1 MIILNFIYFF
11 LLLIFAFYI
20 PGFLLLKIFKF
31 SAKEAI
37 TNIVLSFS
45 LGISMFM
52 IFSYL
57 LSWIHLE
64 FYYNVFLILCIPV
77 FIKSVGKIPSVNFR
91 KVLRLETLI
100 ILAGTV
106 LTSYLMWRSG
116 SVENNSLVFY
126 AVNSVDAIYH
136 LSLIGNLKNSF
147 PPTHPGLFGLP
158 LNGYNFFYDLVIAY
172 FSKFYRLEV
181 LDLFFRFF
189 PVVLSIF
196 YGLAGLSLGR
206 FMGMKRETQ
215 LIFITILYF
224 AQSFSRFVFP
234 DKISMDPGI
243 VQTIANIVDPSV
255 ILSVSLLFSFYILV
269 FSAKTKYSFVL
280 SAIVISVLP
289 MIKIY
294 TGFLAFLSLG
304 IIFLI
309 NLIKKRDLQYLPV
322 IIIGGTIMAIT
333 YLPINFGSGR
343 LIFAPNLLYRH
354 YLESIAAIYQLD
366 WYQRLQVFEAHD
378 NYIKIIFYKFVLI
391 LPLFYLPSLG
401 LRLINFIHLKKLLD
415 KNLYTENNMFWG
427 FLILFSFLIPS
438 FFIQSTAVFVVLQFL
453 WIGYFILLIP
463 TAYSLVGVLGKINNI
478 KLAVILLGIV
488 LLSLPDNLRL
498 LGLYSNNPYKID
510 LDLVEVSKE
519 LSKIPKDQS
528 VLLLNVEKNGDIYQ
542 APYLAP
548 IISGLSEHSV
558 YFEPELME
566 FGGIDDEIK
575 TRKKNVGDINDL
587 LVRCQDG
594 GDLEADLNKRL
605 EQINTSYILDLK
617 KTPCFDKLE
626 NIELIYQ
633 KSNYSLYK
641 TL

>member
-11 LLLIFAFYI
+11 FLLIFAFYI

-64 FYYNVFLILCIPV
+64 FYYNVFLILCVPI
-77 FIKSVGKIPSVNFR
+77 FIKSIGKIPSVNFR

-100 ILAGTV
+100 ILAGSV

-116 SVENNSLVFY
+116 SIENNSLVFY

-136 LSLIGNLKNSF
+136 LSLIGSLKNSF

-172 FSKFYRLEV
+172 FSKFYRLDV

-206 FMGMKRETQ
+206 FMGMKREAQ
-215 LIFITILYF
+215 LIFITLLYF

-255 ILSVSLLFSFYILV
+255 ILSVSLLFAFYILV
-269 FSAKTKYSFVL
+269 FSAKTKYSFIL

-309 NLIKKRDLQYLPV
+309 NLIRKKDFQYLPV

-415 KNLYTENNMFWG
+415 KNLYTEKNMFWG
-427 FLILFSFLIPS
+427 FLILLSFLIPS

-463 TAYSLVGVLGKINNI
+463 TAYSLVGILGKINNI

-510 LDLVEVSKE
+510 LDLVEISKE
-519 LSKIPKDQS
+519 LSRIPKDQS
-528 VLLLNVEKNGDIYQ
+528 VLLLNVEKNGDFYQ

-566 FGGIDDEIK
+566 FGGIDEEIK
-575 TRKKNVGDINDL
+575 KRKKNVGDINDL

-594 GDLEADLNKRL
+594 GDLESDLIKRL
-605 EQINTSYILDLK
+605 EQINTYYILDLK

-633 KSNYSLYK
+633 RSNYSLYK

>member
-11 LLLIFAFYI
+11 FLLIFTFYI
-20 PGFLLLKIFKF
+20 PGFLLLRLFKF
-31 SAKEAI
+31 SARDNL
-37 TNIVLSFS
+37 TNIVLSS
-45 LGISMFM
+45 SVGIALFM
-52 IFSYL
+52 IASYL

-64 FYYNVFLILCIPV
+64 FYYNIFLIFCIPV
-77 FIKSVGKIPSVNFR
+77 FIKSVGRFPSFDFR
-91 KVLRLETLI
+91 KILKIETLI
-100 ILAGTV
+100 ILAGTI

-116 SVENNSLVFY
+116 SIENNNLVFY
-126 AVNSVDAIYH
+126 GVNTVDAIYH
-136 LSLIGNLKNSF
+136 LSLIGNLKSNF

-158 LNGYNFFYDLVIAY
+158 LNGYNFFYDLVVAY

-189 PVVLSIF
+189 PVALSAF
-196 YGLAGLSLGR
+196 YGLSGLALGR
-206 FMGMKRETQ
+206 FMGMKRESQ
-215 LIFITILYF
+215 LIFITLLYF

-255 ILSVSLLFSFYILV
+255 ILSVSLLFAFYILV
-269 FSAKTKYSFVL
+269 FSAKTKYSFIL
-280 SAIVISVLP
+280 AAIVLSVLP

-294 TGFLAFLSLG
+294 TGFLAFLSIG

-309 NLIKKRDLQYLPV
+309 RLIRKKDLYYLPV
-322 IIIGGTIMAIT
+322 ILFGGVIFALT

-366 WYQRLQVFEAHD
+366 WYQRLLVFEAHD
-378 NYIKIIFYKFVLI
+378 NYIKIIFYKFILI

-401 LRLINFIHLKKLLD
+401 VRLVNLLYVKKLLD
-415 KNLYTENNMFWG
+415 KNLYTERNLFLG
-427 FLILFSFLIPS
+427 FLILLSFLIPS

-463 TAYSLVGVLGKINNI
+463 TAFSLTKILGKINNL
-478 KLAVILLGIV
+478 KLGIIILV
-488 LLSLPDNLRL
+488 IILLSLPDNLRL
-498 LGLYSNNPYKID
+498 IDIYSNNPYKID
-510 LDLVEVSKE
+510 LNLVEVSKE

-528 VLLLNVEKNGDIYQ
+528 ILVLNVEKNGDVYS

-548 IISGLSEHSV
+548 IISGLSERSL

-566 FGGIDDEIK
+566 FGGIDEEIK
-575 TRKKNVGDINDL
+575 TRKKNVGDISEL
-587 LVRCQDG
+587 LDKCQNV
-594 GDLEADLNKRL
+594 GDLEADISKRL
-605 EQINTSYILDLK
+605 EQIETSYILDLK

-626 NIELIYQ
+626 NIELIFQ

>member
-1 MIILNFIYFF
+1 MIFVNFIYFF
-11 LLLIFAFYI
+11 ILLIFTFFI
-20 PGFLLLKIFKF
+20 PGFLVLKLFKF
-31 SAKEAI
+31 PSKDI
-37 TNIVLSFS
+37 LINTVLSFS
-45 LGISMFM
+45 IGISLFM
-52 IFSYL
+52 LFSYL
-57 LSWIHLE
+57 LAWVHLE
-64 FYYNVFLILCIPV
+64 FYYNVFLVLCIPI
-77 FIKSVGKIPSVNFR
+77 FIKSVGKIPSFNFR
-91 KVLRLETLI
+91 KVLKLETLI
-100 ILAGTV
+100 ILSGTV

-116 SVENNSLVFY
+116 SIENNSLVFY

-136 LSLIGNLKNSF
+136 LSLIGNLKSNF

-172 FSKFYRLEV
+172 FSKFYRIDV

-215 LIFITILYF
+215 LIFITLLYF

-269 FSAKTKYSFVL
+269 FSVKTKYSFIL
-280 SAIVISVLP
+280 AAIVLGVLP

-294 TGFLAFLSLG
+294 TGFLAFLSIG
-304 IIFLI
+304 IVFLI
-309 NLIKKRDLQYLPV
+309 RFFRKKDLYYLPV
-322 IIIGGTIMAIT
+322 ILFGGIVFAVV
-333 YLPINFGSGR
+333 YLPINFGSGK
-343 LIFAPNLLYRH
+343 LIFAPNLIYRH
-354 YLESIAAIYQLD
+354 YLESIAATYQLD
-366 WYQRLQVFEAHD
+366 WYQRLLVFEAHD
-378 NYIKIIFYKFVLI
+378 NYIKIIFYKFILI

-401 LRLINFIHLKKLLD
+401 LRLINIIYVKKLFD
-415 KNLYTENNMFWG
+415 KDLYTEKNLFWG
-427 FLILFSFLIPS
+427 FIILLSFLIPS

-463 TAYSLVGVLGKINNI
+463 TAYSLVGILGKINNI

-510 LDLVEVSKE
+510 LDLVEISKE
-519 LSKIPKDQS
+519 LSRIPKDQS
-528 VLLLNVEKNGDIYQ
+528 VLLLNVEKNGDVYQ
-542 APYLAP
+542 APYIAP

-575 TRKKNVGDINDL
+575 NRKEYVGDINEL

-594 GDLEADLNKRL
+594 GDLEADLGKRL
-605 EQINTSYILDLK
+605 KQIDTSYILDLK

>member
-11 LLLIFAFYI
+11 FLLVFAFYI
-20 PGFLLLKIFKF
+20 PGFLLLKLFKF
-31 SAKEAI
+31 SAKETI
-37 TNIVLSFS
+37 INVVLSFA

-52 IFSYL
+52 ISSYL
-57 LSWIHLE
+57 LSWLHLE
-64 FYYNVFLILCIPV
+64 FYYNIFLILCIPV
-77 FIKSVGKIPSVNFR
+77 FIKSVREIPVINLR

-100 ILAGTV
+100 IVTGTI

-116 SVENNSLVFY
+116 SIENNSLVFY
-126 AVNSVDAIYH
+126 SVNSVDAIYH
-136 LSLIGNLKNSF
+136 LSLIGNLKNNF

-158 LNGYNFFYDLVIAY
+158 LSGYNFFYDLVVAY

-181 LDLFFRFF
+181 LDLFFRLF
-189 PVVLSIF
+189 PVSLSIF
-196 YGLAGLSLGR
+196 YGLAGLSLGK
-206 FMGMKRETQ
+206 FMGMRRDTQ
-215 LIFITILYF
+215 LIFVTLLYF
-224 AQSFSRFVFP
+224 AQSFSRFIFP
-234 DKISMDPGI
+234 NKISLDPGI

-255 ILSVSLLFSFYILV
+255 ILSVSLLFAFYILV
-269 FSAKTKYSFVL
+269 FSTKTKYSFIL
-280 SAIVISVLP
+280 GAIVISVLP

-294 TGFLAFLSLG
+294 TGFLAFLSIG
-304 IIFLI
+304 IVFLI
-309 NLIKKRDLQYLPV
+309 SLLRKKDLQYLPV
-322 IIIGGTIMAIT
+322 IFVGGIIMAVT
-333 YLPINFGSGR
+333 YLPINFGSGK

-354 YLESIAAIYQLD
+354 FLESIAAIYQLD

-378 NYIKIIFYKFVLI
+378 NYIKIIYYKFILI

-401 LRLINFIHLKKLLD
+401 LRLINFIHFRKLFDRKLYNE
-415 KNLYTENNMFWG
+415 KNIFWG
-427 FLILFSFLIPS
+427 VLILFSFLIPS

-463 TAYSLVGVLGKINNI
+463 TAYSLSGVLGKINNL
-478 KLAVILLGIV
+478 KLGVILLGII

-510 LDLVEVSKE
+510 LDLVEISKE
-519 LSKIPKDQS
+519 LSRIPKDQS

-566 FGGIDDEIK
+566 FGGIDEEIK
-575 TRKKNVGDINDL
+575 TRKKNTGDINDL
-587 LVRCQDG
+587 LIRCQDG
-594 GDLEADLNKRL
+594 GDLEIDLDKRL
-605 EQINTSYILDLK
+605 KQIDTSYILDLK

-633 KSNYSLYK
+633 NSNYSLYK
-641 TL
+641 VL

>member
-1 MIILNFIYFF
+1 MIILDFIYFF
-11 LLLIFAFYI
+11 FLLIFTFYI
-20 PGFLLLKIFKF
+20 PGYLLLKLFNISVKDNL
-31 SAKEAI
+31 
-37 TNIVLSFS
+37 TNIFLRSSV
-45 LGISMFM
+45 GIALFM
-52 IFSYL
+52 VSSYL
-57 LSWIHLE
+57 LSWISLE
-64 FYYNVFLILCIPV
+64 FYYNIFLILCIPI
-77 FIKSVGKIPSVNFR
+77 FIKSVGKFPNFDF
-91 KVLRLETLI
+91 KKILKIESLI
-100 ILAGTV
+100 IITGTI

-116 SVENNSLVFY
+116 SVEDNSLVFY

-136 LSLIGNLKNSF
+136 LSLIGNLKSNF

-172 FSKFYRLEV
+172 FSKFYRLEA

-189 PVVLSIF
+189 PITLSAF
-196 YGLAGLSLGR
+196 YGISGLVLGR

-215 LIFITILYF
+215 LIFVTLLYF

-234 DKISMDPGI
+234 EKISMDPGI

-255 ILSVSLLFSFYILV
+255 ILSISLLFAFYILV
-269 FSAKTKYSFVL
+269 FSVNTKYSFVL
-280 SAIVISVLP
+280 AAIVLSVLP

-294 TGFLAFLSLG
+294 TGFLAFLSIG

-309 NLIKKRDLQYLPV
+309 KLIRKKDLHYLPV
-322 IIIGGTIMAIT
+322 ILVGGIIFALT
-333 YLPINFGSGR
+333 YLPINFGSGK

-354 YLESIAAIYQLD
+354 YLESISANYGLD
-366 WYQRLQVFEAHD
+366 WYQRLLVFEAHD
-378 NYIKIIFYKFVLI
+378 NYIKTIFYKFILI

-401 LRLINFIHLKKLLD
+401 LRLINFVYLRKLLD
-415 KNLYTENNMFWG
+415 KNLYTEKNLFWG
-427 FLILFSFLIPS
+427 FLILLSFLIPS

-463 TAYSLVGVLGKINNI
+463 TAYSLINFLGKINNL

-498 LGLYSNNPYKID
+498 LSLYSNNPYKID
-510 LDLVEVSKE
+510 LDLVEVSRE
-519 LSKIPKDQS
+519 LSKISKDQS
-528 VLLLNVEKNGDIYQ
+528 VLLLNVEKNGDVYS
-542 APYLAP
+542 APYFAP
-548 IISGLSEHSV
+548 IVSGLSEHSV

-566 FGGIDDEIK
+566 FGGIDKEIMG
-575 TRKKNVGDINDL
+575 RKKVVGDINDL
-587 LVRCQDG
+587 LLRCQDG
-594 GDLEADLNKRL
+594 GDLEADLGNRL
-605 EQINTSYILDLK
+605 REIDTSYILDLK

-626 NIELIYQ
+626 NIELIFQ

>member
-1 MIILNFIYFF
+1 MIIFNFIYFF
-11 LLLIFAFYI
+11 FLLIFTFYI
-20 PGFLLLKIFKF
+20 PGFLLLKLFKF
-31 SAKEAI
+31 PAKDTI
-37 TNIVLSFS
+37 TNLVLSFS

-64 FYYNVFLILCIPV
+64 FYYNIFLILCIPIY
-77 FIKSVGKIPSVNFR
+77 IKSVKNISVISSRKII
-91 KVLRLETLI
+91 KLETLI
-100 ILAGTV
+100 IIAGTT

-116 SVENNSLVFY
+116 SIENNNLVFY
-126 AVNSVDAIYH
+126 SVNSVDAIYH
-136 LSLIGNLKNSF
+136 LSLIGNLKNNF

-158 LNGYNFFYDLVIAY
+158 LSGYNFFYDLVVAY

-189 PVVLSIF
+189 PIFLSMF
-196 YGLAGLSLGR
+196 YGLAGLSLGK
-206 FMGMKRETQ
+206 FMGMRRETQ
-215 LIFITILYF
+215 LIFLTLLYF
-224 AQSFSRFVFP
+224 AQSFSRFIFP
-234 DKISMDPGI
+234 NKISLDPGI

-255 ILSVSLLFSFYILV
+255 ILSVSLLFAFFILA
-269 FSAKTKYSFVL
+269 FSSKTKYSFIL
-280 SAIVISVLP
+280 AAIIIGVLP

-294 TGFLAFLSLG
+294 TGFLAFLSIG
-304 IIFLI
+304 IVFIF
-309 NLIKKRDLQYLPV
+309 NLLRKRDLQYLP
-322 IIIGGTIMAIT
+322 IIFLGGIIMAIT
-333 YLPINFGSGR
+333 YLPINFGSGK

-366 WYQRLQVFEAHD
+366 WYQRLQVFEAHN
-378 NYIKIIFYKFVLI
+378 NYIKIIYYKFILI

-401 LRLINFIHLKKLLD
+401 LRFINFIHFRKLFD
-415 KNLYTENNMFWG
+415 RTLYNEKNMFWG
-427 FLILFSFLIPS
+427 LLILFSFLIPS

-463 TAYSLVGVLGKINNI
+463 TAFSLTRILGKINNL
-478 KLAVILLGIV
+478 KLGIILLGII

-498 LGLYSNNPYKID
+498 LNLYSNNPYKID
-510 LDLVEVSKE
+510 LNLVEVSKE

-528 VLLLNVEKNGDIYQ
+528 ILLLNVEKNGDVYQ

-566 FGGIDDEIK
+566 FGGIDEEIK
-575 TRKKNVGDINDL
+575 ARKENTGDINDL

-594 GDLEADLNKRL
+594 GDLEADISKRL
-605 EQINTSYILDLK
+605 KQIDTSYILDLK
-617 KTPCFDKLE
+617 KTRCFDKLE

-633 KSNYSLYK
+633 NSNYSLYK
-641 TL
+641 IL